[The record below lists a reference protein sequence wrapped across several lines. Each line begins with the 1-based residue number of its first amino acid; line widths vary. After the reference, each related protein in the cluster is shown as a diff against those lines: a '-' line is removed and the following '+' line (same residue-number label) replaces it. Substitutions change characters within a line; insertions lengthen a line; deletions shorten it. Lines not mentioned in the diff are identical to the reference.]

1 MQVIY
6 KSSYEYDV
14 ESGTYKRVDKEVEQS
29 SFDNDFTNALDAI
42 EESGILQSEELQNRN
57 FQNKTSQ
64 DNARGQENI
73 QSVYANMSNI
83 YAHRFKQEEFSSN
96 LQQNKNES
104 ILSNLLNA
112 I

>member
-57 FQNKTSQ
+57 FKTKPRKIMLGVKKISKVSMQICQTFMLTALSKRSFLQICNKIKMK
-64 DNARGQENI
+64 A
-73 QSVYANMSNI
+73 
-83 YAHRFKQEEFSSN
+83 F
-96 LQQNKNES
+96 
-104 ILSNLLNA
+104 
-112 I
+112 